1 MELISVLLNAAR
13 KASGFVCGVRLSSG
27 VVRGWITGGLKSL
40 VMLEM
45 VMMGSQ
51 LVSGE
56 KQSAWLSRLHSIMHA
71 YVCLSVYERGY
82 ERERGKNECFGMS
95 QKTTSLGTGKNSM

>member
-1 MELISVLLNAAR
+1 MELISALLNAAR

-56 KQSAWLSRLHSIMHA
+56 KQSALLSRLHSIAHA
-71 YVCLSVYERGY
+71 YVCLSVCKRV
-82 ERERGKNECFGMS
+82 RERKRE
-95 QKTTSLGTGKNSM
+95 K